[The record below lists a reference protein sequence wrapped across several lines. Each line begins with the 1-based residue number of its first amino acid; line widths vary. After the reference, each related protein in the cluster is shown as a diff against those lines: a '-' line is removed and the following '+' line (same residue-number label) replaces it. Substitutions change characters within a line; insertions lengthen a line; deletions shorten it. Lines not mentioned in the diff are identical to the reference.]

1 MSEWKRIQCN
11 HTGEQCYFLQHS
23 SGLPIYVWPK
33 EGYAS
38 SYAVFATKYGSIDT
52 AYTSVGTNEVIELP
66 AGIAH
71 YLEHKLF
78 ENEDCDAFERYAKTG
93 ASANAYTSFDHTAYL
108 FSCTRQLSESLEI
121 LLDFVQKP
129 YFTEKTVEKE
139 RGIIGQEIRMCE
151 DSPSRTVFCNLLEG
165 LYHYHP
171 VRVDI
176 AGTVESIAHITPELL
191 YGCYN
196 RFYNLRNMV
205 LSVAGNVTCEQVEK
219 IADKLLKPAADYVSK
234 RPPVE
239 EPRTAFRAVTEVKM
253 PVSEPLFYLGYKVP
267 QNTDEGL
274 FDASAT
280 QTAAAAVLQ
289 ELLGGRANPLYAR
302 LMNEGLINASFGV
315 EYFDGPGYGVWIVG
329 GESQNPQ
336 AVCKAFRAERERMLQ
351 EGISDKEFD
360 AARKAVY
367 GQMISHFDSV
377 EGCGDIAVDAHFSG
391 RSPFA
396 LLDAVAKLSK
406 GDVEKRL
413 AEDFD
418 EEASSLSVVNPI

>member
-1 MSEWKRIQCN
+1 MSEWKRLQCR

-38 SYAVFATKYGSIDT
+38 AYAVFATKYGSIDS
-52 AYTSVGTNEVIELP
+52 AYVSADTNEVVELP

-108 FSCTRQLSESLEI
+108 FSCTQQLSESLEI

-165 LYHYHP
+165 LYHNHP

-176 AGTVESIAHITPELL
+176 AGTVESIAKITPELL
-191 YGCYN
+191 YGCYY

-205 LSVAGNVTCEQVEK
+205 LSVAGNVTCEQVEE
-219 IADKLLKPAADYVSK
+219 IADKLLKAAPVYDSK
-234 RPPVE
+234 RPPVD
-239 EPRTAFRAVTEVKM
+239 EPRTAYRAVTEVKM
-253 PVSEPLFYLGYKVP
+253 PVAEPLFYLGYKVP
-267 QNTDEGL
+267 QNTGGGL
-274 FDASAT
+274 QDASAT
-280 QTAAAAVLQ
+280 EIAAAAVLQ
-289 ELLGGRANPLYAR
+289 ELLGSRANPLYAK
-302 LMNEGLINASFGV
+302 LMNRGLINASFGV
-315 EYFDGPGYGVWIVG
+315 EYFDGPGYGVWIIG
-329 GESQNPQ
+329 GESKNPQ
-336 AVCKAFRAERERMLQ
+336 AVCEAFRCERERMLR
-351 EGISDKEFD
+351 EGISAEEFD
-360 AARKAVY
+360 TARKAVY

-377 EGCGDIAVDAHFSG
+377 EGCGDIVVDAHFSG
-391 RSPFA
+391 RDPFA
-396 LLDAVAKLSK
+396 LLDAVATVKK
-406 GDVEKRL
+406 EDVEKRL
-413 AEDFD
+413 QDDFD
-418 EEASSLSVVNPI
+418 EEASSLSVVNPL